1 MAMAAM
7 CNADPILIDVQAA
20 IDVVPNMTPNTILSS
35 GAPFEWSAYT
45 GRQRAAIIGG
55 VTPVMEIDVAGR
67 SGGQIGAGV
76 LTAPIACRKS
86 LPKALRGLSGDQES
100 PYQTSFQDRILQIVD
115 LLLMSLNRDLQTNS

>member
-1 MAMAAM
+1 MSSLGRKTTRANALAMAAM

-55 VTPVMEIDVAGR
+55 VTPVMEISVAGR

-76 LTAPIACRKS
+76 LTAPIACFEFAV
-86 LPKALRGLSGDQES
+86 KAFQKRYGD
-100 PYQTSFQDRILQIVD
+100 
-115 LLLMSLNRDLQTNS
+115 